1 MNVPPAL
8 KTWFIIHF
16 VADYL
21 AAVPLMIAPEQVLA
35 MLQWGTVDPIATRI
49 VASAFLAIGG
59 VSLIE
64 RNASLDVYRVMLKL
78 KLIWSVSAMVGV
90 LIATKGQFALG
101 STVVFLV
108 FLGFFSVWVYYFRK
122 FRVV

>member
-1 MNVPPAL
+1 MPPHL
-8 KTWFIIHF
+8 RTWFIIHF

-21 AAVPLMIAPEQVLA
+21 AAVPLMIAPEQVLGL
-35 MLQWGTVDPIATRI
+35 LQWGYVDPIATRI
-49 VASAFLAIGG
+49 VAAAFMAIGG

-64 RNASLDVYRVMLKL
+64 RNASVDIYRALLKL

-108 FLGFFSVWVYYFRK
+108 FLGFFSVWAYYFRK
-122 FRVV
+122 VRVV

>member
-1 MNVPPAL
+1 MPTHL
-8 KTWFIIHF
+8 KTWFIVHF

-21 AAVPLMIAPEQVLA
+21 AAVPLMLFPEQVLGL
-35 MLQWGTVDPIATRI
+35 LQWGTVDPIATRI
-49 VASAFLAIGG
+49 VASAFMAIGG

-64 RNASLDVYRVMLKL
+64 RNASVDVYRALLKL
-78 KLIWSVSAMVGV
+78 KLIWSVAAMTGV

-108 FLGFFSVWVYYFRK
+108 FLGFFGVWAYYFRK
-122 FRVV
+122 VRVV